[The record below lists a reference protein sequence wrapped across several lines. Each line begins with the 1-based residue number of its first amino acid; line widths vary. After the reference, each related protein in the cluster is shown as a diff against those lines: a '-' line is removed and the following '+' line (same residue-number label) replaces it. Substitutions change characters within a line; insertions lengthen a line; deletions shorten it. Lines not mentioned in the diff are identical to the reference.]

1 MPEKLNKET
10 FDGHVGSTF
19 EVKTES
25 GAVELELA
33 KITDHSKENL
43 ESFSVLFRG
52 PKDKSF
58 DQGMYKVTH
67 SALGEMEL
75 FLVPVVSPQDDDERY
90 YEFVVSR
97 LKE

>member
-10 FDGHVGSTF
+10 FDEHVGSTF

-25 GAVELELA
+25 GAVKLELA
-33 KITDHSKENL
+33 KVTDHSKENL
-43 ESFSVLFRG
+43 ESFSALFRG

-58 DQGMYKVTH
+58 DQGTYKVSH
-67 SALGEMEL
+67 GKLGELQL
-75 FLVPVVSPQDDDERY
+75 FLVPVVNPQDDDKNH